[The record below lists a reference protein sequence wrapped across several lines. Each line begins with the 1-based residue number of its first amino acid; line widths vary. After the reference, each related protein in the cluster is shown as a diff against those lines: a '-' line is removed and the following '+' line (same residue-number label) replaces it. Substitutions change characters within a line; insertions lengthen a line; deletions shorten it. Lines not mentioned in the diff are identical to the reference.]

1 MHQPRSGWRRWLIT
15 LMGISALA
23 AILFLISLLPVRLFN
38 DPVSTVLVDRNGVLL
53 GARVAEDGQWR
64 FPSGPVPDKLKKAT
78 LAFEDRYFYFHPGF
92 NPVSLVRAMA
102 ANIRERR
109 IVRGGSTLTMQTIR
123 LSRKGKSRTVKEKFL
138 EMSRALWLELHAGK
152 DEILE
157 LYLSHAPY
165 GGNVVGAETASWRY
179 FGTTADNLSWG
190 EAATLAVLPNSP
202 SLIHPG
208 RNRQLLMQKRNRL
221 LQRMLSIGWID
232 STTWQTAVMEN
243 LPDEPFRM
251 PRLAPHLLNRMEKE
265 QGSPIRS
272 TIDAGLQEKAQQ
284 IVNRHHRNLAYNQI
298 HNIAVL
304 IIEVSSGNA
313 LVYIGNTEATAGVTH
328 GNEVDLVR
336 SPRSTGSV
344 LKPILYAAMLDDG
357 KILPQSLV
365 PDIPVNLSGF
375 APQNFNGQYEGAVPA
390 DHALSRSLNVPAV
403 EMLRD
408 YGTERFLLLLR
419 NLGIRNLN
427 RTADHYGLSLI
438 LGGAEA
444 SLEDMTNVYAGL
456 SRELN
461 RFASDGR
468 YDAHDIRPM
477 NLLAAHKAQK
487 EKGREEAEWL
497 SAASV
502 WFAYRAM
509 NEVGRPD
516 EEAGWKSFASS
527 GRIAWKTGTSFGYR
541 DGWAIGTSP
550 RFAVGVWVGNADG
563 EGRPGLTGIA
573 TAAPVMFALFG
584 LLPSPWFTKP
594 VEELVSAAVCH
605 ESGYLAGPLCTDAD
619 TVEIPFTGTRSPA
632 CPYHRTVHLSHDGR
646 YRVNGNCC
654 SPDSMI
660 HPSWFVLPPVQ
671 EWYYVR
677 HHPGY
682 RLLPPFRF
690 DCTPEQAGSMGLVYP
705 RNDTR
710 IFIPVELGGNAGR
723 VIFEAVHRDPKGII
737 HWHLDGKYLATTR
750 HIHQVELFPSTG
762 NHTLVLVDQMGEEL
776 VRNFTV
782 EGKERR

>member
-1 MHQPRSGWRRWLIT
+1 VILI
-15 LMGISALA
+15 LALTTV
-23 AILFLISLLPVRLFN
+23 LFLVSLLPVRLFD

-53 GARVAEDGQWR
+53 AARVAADGQWR
-64 FPSGPVPDKLKKAT
+64 FPQGPVPEKLKKAT
-78 LAFEDRYFYFHPGF
+78 LAFEDRYFYFHPGV
-92 NPVSLVRAMA
+92 NPVSLIRALA

-123 LSRKGKSRTVKEKFL
+123 LSRKGSRTVKEKLL
-138 EMSRALWLELHAGK
+138 EIAHALWLERHAGK
-152 DEILE
+152 NEILA

-208 RNRQLLMQKRNRL
+208 RNRQMLRQKRNRL
-221 LQRMLSIGWID
+221 LGRMRSIGWID
-232 STTWQTAVMEN
+232 SVTWQTAVQEK

-251 PRLAPHLLNRMEKE
+251 PRLAPHLLGRMANEAP
-265 QGSPIRS
+265 GNLIHS
-272 TIDAGLQEKAQQ
+272 TIDAGLQEKAIH
-284 IVNRHHRNLAYNQI
+284 IVNRYHKNLEYNQI
-298 HNIAVL
+298 HNIAAL
-304 IIEVSSGNA
+304 IIEVNTGNV
-313 LVYIGNTEATAGVTH
+313 LVYIGNSEATAGEVH

-336 SPRSTGSV
+336 ATRSTGSV

-403 EMLRD
+403 EMLRE
-408 YGTERFLLLLR
+408 YGTERFLQLLR
-419 NLGIRNLN
+419 SMGIRTLN

-444 SLEDMTNVYAGL
+444 SLEDMTNLYAGL

-461 RFASDGR
+461 RFAKEGR
-468 YDAHDIRPM
+468 YDEGDIRPV
-477 NLLAAHKAQK
+477 NLVAGQILQQG
-487 EKGREEAEWL
+487 KGREEAEWL
-497 SAASV
+497 SAAAV

-516 EEAGWKSFASS
+516 EEAGWRAFASS

-550 RFAVGVWVGNADG
+550 RYVVGVWAGNADG

-584 LLPSPWFTKP
+584 ILPSSPWFEKP
-594 VEELVSAAVCH
+594 AEELVPAAVCH
-605 ESGYLAGPLCTDAD
+605 ESGYLAGPLCPDTDTIA
-619 TVEIPFTGTRSPA
+619 IPVTGVRSPA
-632 CPYHRTVHLSHDGR
+632 CPYHRTVHLSSDGR
-646 YRVNGNCC
+646 YRVNSNCC
-654 SPDSMI
+654 SVDSMI
-660 HPSWFVLPPVQ
+660 HPAWFILPPVQ

-677 HHPGY
+677 HHPEY
-682 RLLPPFRF
+682 RVLPPFRA
-690 DCTPEQAGSMGLVYP
+690 DCIPEQAGSMGLVYP
-705 RNDTR
+705 RSDTR
-710 IFIPVELGGNAGR
+710 IFVPVELGGNQGR
-723 VIFEAVHRDPKGII
+723 VIFEAVHRDPGGTIY
-737 HWHLDGKYLATTR
+737 WHLDGKYLATTR
-750 HIHQVELFPSTG
+750 HIHQVELFPSPG
-762 NHTLVLVDQMGEEL
+762 KHILVLIDQRGEEL
-776 VRNFTV
+776 IRSFTV
-782 EGKERR
+782 EGKSRR